1 MTKTKTLKARM
12 LKDPEVRKAYD
23 DLAPEFALAAELIR
37 ARKKAK
43 LTQAQVAR
51 RMKTKQPMVARMESG
66 KGWPSMSTISRYA
79 EAVGAQPFLTL
90 KTVRKPRA
98 TRRRAGTRA
107 AA

>member
-12 LKDPEVRKAYD
+12 LKDTEVRQAYD
-23 DLAPEFALAAELIR
+23 HLAPEFALAAELIR

-66 KGWPSMSTISRYA
+66 MGWPSMSTISRYA

-98 TRRRAGTRA
+98 TRRRAAARA
-107 AA
+107 AV